1 MTGELL
7 HERRGSRARRRLTA
21 TISPSSLHRGRRTAA
36 QVLGTEEVGYQAD
49 VSARSP
55 LSPSP
60 SSPSLL
66 SPALPSECKL
76 TVPLPFPSPTNSW
89 PSYLDNTVA
98 GGISAG
104 STPYS
109 TILREAIEEAS
120 LPPAFVASRIHG
132 SSVLVY
138 NYRTADGWLQPEVQY
153 VYDLRMDAGE
163 GAVRPGVND
172 GEVQEFM
179 LMELDEVVERMVK
192 GEFKP
197 NCAIVSISVDLTRRR
212 CLSPKEALADSPP
225 GRTPG
230 PPRLLPPTRL
240 PHSRERQSVPRGGD
254 EAEEDS
260 GAAWPGLSEARAAER
275 AGAARSRGR
284 L

>member
-1 MTGELL
+1 
-7 HERRGSRARRRLTA
+7 
-21 TISPSSLHRGRRTAA
+21 
-36 QVLGTEEVGYQAD
+36 V
-49 VSARSP
+49 
-55 LSPSP
+55 
-60 SSPSLL
+60 SSPSLSFTFEPL
-66 SPALPSECKL
+66 RRRRRRRPPHSVLLFIVHELTILLAPSL
-76 TVPLPFPSPTNSW
+76 RYRW

-109 TILREAIEEAS
+109 TILRESIEEAS

-172 GEVQEFM
+172 GEVDEFM

-197 NCAIVSISVDLTRRR
+197 NCAIVSHSPLLRGVDFADFAPSRSLT
-212 CLSPKEALADSPP
+212 LS
-225 GRTPG
+225 
-230 PPRLLPPTRL
+230 
-240 PHSRERQSVPRGGD
+240 
-254 EAEEDS
+254 S
-260 GAAWPGLSEARAAER
+260 G
-275 AGAARSRGR
+275 
-284 L
+284 